1 MAMHGGATG
10 ARRRACRSDLEPG
23 VAGGSFLGR
32 SDVGEVTR
40 AAIFCQEK
48 GWRLRWVAGES
59 VSSRE
64 KNMYEGSM
72 SQMYGRSG
80 KRVINFA

>member
-1 MAMHGGATG
+1 M
-10 ARRRACRSDLEPG
+10 
-23 VAGGSFLGR
+23 AGGSFLGR

-40 AAIFCQEK
+40 TAIFSQGK
-48 GWRLRWVAGES
+48 GWRLRWVAGER

-64 KNMYEGSM
+64 KTMYEGSM

-80 KRVINFA
+80 KSVINFA